1 MPFAHSYLRWII
13 LALLALLVGW
23 RVVVV
28 GMSDFHAASGQPE
41 KALEWRANHHAA
53 LDTVATGL
61 VEADQTK
68 SIDLLARSLS
78 ANPLHGLTFAR
89 LATLLEL
96 SGDAPRATLALEQ
109 AIRLAPQQADTRNI
123 AAAIA
128 LARNDLPNTLEHWN
142 VVLHRRAD
150 LRTQI
155 YPVLLA
161 LASQPANLPAIE
173 QLLKSGPVSWWPGF
187 MAFAANEAEDWVV
200 PVRLYRIS
208 KRTAAESLTPPALNA
223 FLNRL
228 QREGF
233 WLDARLA
240 WLDSLGEEQ
249 LRGLGNVFNGSFEHP
264 ISNLGFDWINNRV
277 SQAVVEPAPT
287 QAVEGEYA
295 LRVHFRGPRIRYAHF
310 SQLLMLPPGHYQLK
324 GFARP
329 EGLETANGLI
339 WSLSCN
345 GGRTQRIA
353 ATEPIKGRSASWR
366 PFELDFSV
374 PAEDCPAQIL
384 RLQLDGRAAL
394 DFEARGTVWFDAITI
409 DRAIRRQN

>member
-68 SIDLLARSLS
+68 SIDLLACSLS

-109 AIRLAPQQADTRNI
+109 AIRLAPQHSDTRHI
-123 AAAIA
+123 ATAIA
-128 LARNDLPNTLEHWN
+128 LARNNLPGALEHWN
-142 VVLHRRAD
+142 VVLTRRAD
-150 LRTQI
+150 LRSEIFPT
-155 YPVLLA
+155 VLA

-173 QLLKSGPVSWWPGF
+173 QLLQSGPVPWWPRF
-187 MAFAANEAEDWVV
+187 MSYAANEADDWAV
-200 PVRLYRIS
+200 PVQLYRIS
-208 KRTAAESLTPPALNA
+208 KRAAAESLTPPALNA

-240 WLDSLGEEQ
+240 WLDSLDEAQ
-249 LRGLGNVFNGSFEHP
+249 LHNLGNVFNGSFEQP
-264 ISNLGFDWINNRV
+264 ISNIGFDWVNRRV
-277 SQAVVEPAPT
+277 SQVVVEPTPT
-287 QAVEGEYA
+287 QAVDGEYA
-295 LRVHFRGPRIRYAHF
+295 LRVHFRGPRIRYSHF
-310 SQLLMLPPGHYQLK
+310 SQLLMLPPGHYRLD
-324 GFARP
+324 GFVRP
-329 EGLETANGLI
+329 EGLETANGVMWTI
-339 WSLSCN
+339 SCH
-345 GGRTQRIA
+345 GGSTQRIA
-353 ATEPIKGRSASWR
+353 ATRPIKGRTGSWR
-366 PFELDFSV
+366 PFTQGFSV
-374 PAEDCPAQIL
+374 PAEDCPAQRL

-394 DFEARGTVWFDAITI
+394 DFEARGTVWFDALTI
-409 DRAIRRQN
+409 KREIRSRH